1 MTSSGSASSVC
12 GKSMAMDKFDVM
24 IETYGLQYFLDFY
37 DIEHSQVLRELY
49 DGGYIDP
56 EDFEYDEM
64 EVEDYE

>member
-1 MTSSGSASSVC
+1 
-12 GKSMAMDKFDVM
+12 MDKFDVM

-64 EVEDYE
+64 EVDSDE